1 MGVVE
6 RRRLPGPLVSVLAWG
21 RVWSLW
27 VLASGAG
34 CCGPEV
40 DAALQAARYDA
51 SRLGVLTVTEA
62 AHADVLLVTGPVP
75 AAAAGRLRALHE
87 AMPRPSYVMAIG
99 SCAISGGVFAGGPVQ
114 VQGAASALP
123 VDVYVPGC
131 PPRPEAILHGLGELQ
146 QLIRAEDPAVRWQ
159 ADASI

>member
-21 RVWSLW
+21 RAWSLW
-27 VLASGAG
+27 VLPSGAG

-40 DAALQAARYDA
+40 DAALHAARYDA
-51 SRLGVLTVTEA
+51 SRLGIVTVA
-62 AHADVLLVTGPVP
+62 DPARADVLLVTGPVP
-75 AAAAGRLRALHE
+75 AAGAGRLRALYE

-99 SCAISGGVFAGGPVQ
+99 ACAISGGAFAGGPAQ
-114 VQGAASALP
+114 VEGSAAALP

-146 QLIRAEDPAVRWQ
+146 RLIRGEDPAVRWQ
-159 ADASI
+159 ADAHL